1 MWCWENGTPPCS
13 NISHA
18 VRGVHYCYVVV
29 IIVKCV
35 VIIIDIDVDIIS
47 VGSEGPPSM
56 RC

>member
-1 MWCWENGTPPCS
+1 MARPPVQ
-13 NISHA
+13 ISHA